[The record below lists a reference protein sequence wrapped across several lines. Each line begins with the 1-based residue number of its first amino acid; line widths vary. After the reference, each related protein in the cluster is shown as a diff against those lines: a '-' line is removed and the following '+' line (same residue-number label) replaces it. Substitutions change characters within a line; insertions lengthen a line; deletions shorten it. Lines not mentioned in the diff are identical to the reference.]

1 MRWVDSTLE
10 ITWVNR
16 GLIIVRINNK
26 SVEVGGE
33 VLLEH
38 DPDFMIFARSVTKW
52 SDGTPITEAEKVALL
67 DEVVKVAA
75 ERGWKFEISWASLN
89 LPDSQ

>member
-1 MRWVDSTLE
+1 ME

-16 GLIIVRINNK
+16 GLIIVRVNNK
-26 SVEVGGE
+26 SMEVGGE

-38 DPDFMIFARSVTKW
+38 DPDFLIFARSVTRW
-52 SDGTPITEAEKVALL
+52 ADGTPITEEEKAALL
-67 DEVVKVAA
+67 DELVDAAA
-75 ERGWKFEISWASLN
+75 ERGWKFEISWDSLD